1 MNNMP
6 SPLPFDFKLNALGPA
21 STAAL
26 KRGCNSFSEIAETI
40 AALDYKRNIHKNEL
54 LCVLDESCGTCSTK
68 HVYLKTILEEH
79 QIDDVTLIIGIFNMN
94 AINTPKITAVLNK
107 YGLDGIPEAHCYL
120 KYNNTIYDFTFAKTQ
135 LNVVPY
141 LYLEKSVAANDIN
154 GEKIKIHQQ
163 FIQQWIIDCNIN
175 DTFETIWKIREE
187 CIQELSKD

>member
-6 SPLPFDFKLNALGPA
+6 QTVPFDFNLTASGPA
-21 STAAL
+21 SMAAIKL
-26 KRGCNSFSEIAETI
+26 GCTSFSEIAETI
-40 AALDYKRNIHKNEL
+40 AALDYKRNINKNDL

-79 QIDDVTLIIGIFNMN
+79 HIENVALIIGIFNMN

-141 LYLEKSVAANDIN
+141 LFREISVSAKDIAF
-154 GEKIKIHQQ
+154 EKIKVHQQ
-163 FIQQWIIDCNIN
+163 FIQQWIFDNKIN
-175 DTFETIWKIREE
+175 YPFETIWKIRED
-187 CIQELSKD
+187 CILALSE